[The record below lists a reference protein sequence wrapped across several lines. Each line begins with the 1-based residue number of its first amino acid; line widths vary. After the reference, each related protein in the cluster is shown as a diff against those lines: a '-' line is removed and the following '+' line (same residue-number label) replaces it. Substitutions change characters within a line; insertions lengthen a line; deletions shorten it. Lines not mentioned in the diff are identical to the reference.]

1 MSPVAIVTDSTSY
14 IPPDLIEKHNISV
27 APQVVIWGEESLRDD
42 IDIKP
47 AEFYNRLKTSRE
59 MPTTSQVT
67 IAEFSD
73 IFNRLHSQGYQI
85 FAILI
90 SQKLSGTIDSAWQAK
105 KMLPNAT
112 IEIFNSE
119 TAAMALGFHAL
130 AVARAAEAGASI
142 TECLSLA
149 EKARQ
154 NSGVVFV
161 VDTLEF
167 LHRGGRIGGA
177 SRYLGT
183 ALKLKPLLTVE
194 GGGIQALERV
204 RTKHKAQNRLVEIIV
219 ERLTGKPN
227 IRLATLHANAK
238 DDARALLGQIEGRL
252 DFVETVESEVSPVI
266 GTHVGPGTVGLAYL
280 HD

>member
-1 MSPVAIVTDSTSY
+1 MSKIAVVTDSTGY
-14 IPPDLIEKHNISV
+14 IPKDLIEQYDISV
-27 APQVVIWGEESLRDD
+27 APQVVIWAGETLRDD

-47 AEFYNRLKTSRE
+47 IEFYERLETARE

-67 IAEFSD
+67 IGEFSS
-73 IFNRLHSQGYQI
+73 IFGQLHGDGYQI
-85 FAILI
+85 FAVLI
-90 SQKLSGTIDSAWQAK
+90 SEKLSGTIDSARQAK
-105 KMLPNAT
+105 QMLPDAR
-112 IEIFNSE
+112 IEIFDSK
-119 TAAMALGFHAL
+119 TAAMALGFQAL
-130 AVARAAEAGASI
+130 AVARAAADGASLVD
-142 TECLSLA
+142 CLAVA
-149 EKARQ
+149 EKARK

-194 GGGIQALERV
+194 GGRIEALERV
-204 RTKHKAQNRLVEIIV
+204 RTKHKAQSRLIEMIV
-219 ERLTGKPN
+219 ERLEGKSN

-238 DDARALLGQIEGRL
+238 EDAEAVMGQMKGRL
-252 DFVETVESEVSPVI
+252 ELVEMIYSEVSPVI
-266 GTHVGPGTVGLAYL
+266 GTHVGPGTVGLAYM